1 MTSSGTDFESSAEAQ
16 TLSTMKNF
24 ILLLAFF
31 FTVNATDATSESSS
45 DKSPK
50 NELTEAQQIRKAE
63 MEARLL
69 EIKAMDFKSMSKSEI
84 KEIKEEMKMMK
95 EEARATGG
103 GIYLS
108 VGAIIII
115 ILLLILIL

>member
-1 MTSSGTDFESSAEAQ
+1 
-16 TLSTMKNF
+16 MKNF
-24 ILLLAFF
+24 ILLLALF
-31 FTVNATDATSESSS
+31 FTVNATEARPEN
-45 DKSPK
+45 KPNK
-50 NELTEAQQIRKAE
+50 ELTEAQQIRKAE
-63 MEARLL
+63 MEARLA

-115 ILLLILIL
+115 ILLLILLL